1 MRGGIDPHGRFPD
14 APCGELGSTRPD
26 GTSMTAGVD
35 EAGRTRFGMRDL
47 AGLIRIYEANYVR
60 LAKLVP
66 DPAACDRAMISR
78 VAGALDLH
86 LVIIERQPHTTSLV
100 LTYRFTGHGGCVFEP
115 NARINVY
122 HDVRAAEVVSH
133 CRRRRSRTTRPW
145 TPGRMPEFDHKWRMN
160 RFLLKWLRFCTF
172 QGHIFIPGIT
182 PTLEGRSPAETPLLR
197 DTPLYSAASSFGVD
211 PSLRDG
217 PTLP

>member
-1 MRGGIDPHGRFPD
+1 
-14 APCGELGSTRPD
+14 
-26 GTSMTAGVD
+26 MTAGVD
-35 EAGRTRFGMRDL
+35 EAGRTRFGARDL

-86 LVIIERQPHTTSLV
+86 LGIIERQPHTTSLV
-100 LTYRFTGHGGCVFEP
+100 LTYRFTGRDGCVFEP

-133 CRRRRSRTTRPW
+133 CRRRKSRTTRPW
-145 TPGRMPEFDHKWRMN
+145 SPGRMPELDRKWRMN
-160 RFLLKWLRFCTF
+160 RFLLKWLRFCSL
-172 QGHIFIPGIT
+172 QGHLFLPGIT
-182 PTLEGRSPAETPLLR
+182 PTLEGRSPAETPPLHGGSALC
-197 DTPLYSAASSFGVD
+197 DTPWYGDA
-211 PSLRDG
+211 PSLLHDGPAPRDG
-217 PTLP
+217 PPR